1 MNQTTEIET
10 APAMTLGEEL
20 QVSIRRAE
28 RLLSHYHST
37 GRKSEAAML
46 DRDISQAR
54 VNLTIGNEA
63 WMRKSLAVM
72 TTYED

>member
-1 MNQTTEIET
+1 MNQTQEIET

-28 RLLSHYHST
+28 RLLSHYHAT
-37 GRKSEAAML
+37 GRKGEAAML
-46 DRDISQAR
+46 DRDISQAS
-54 VNLTIGNEA
+54 VSLTIGNEA